1 MLRAV
6 RDDLFDIDQHDPFVR
21 RKERGHRA
29 GFVHGGPAIDAQA
42 AAVVE
47 IDEQAADLRV
57 EQDVAE
63 AHEGAVA
70 VEIGKGETA
79 SVENADQARAAAL
92 ERAIAAAIRRAGGEK
107 EEGRSFEAAMK
118 SLAGC
123 DPTAGAPGVPNPI
136 NRRFPSVAAPLVR
149 RGESSLVPL
158 SFSLRGI
165 SPVGRQAFRDA

>member
-1 MLRAV
+1 M
-6 RDDLFDIDQHDPFVR
+6 R

-57 EQDVAE
+57 EQDVAK
-63 AHEGAVA
+63 AHEGAIA

-79 SVENADQARAAAL
+79 SVENADQARATAL
-92 ERAIAAAIRRAGGEK
+92 ERTIAAAIRRTGGEK

-118 SLAGC
+118 SLG
-123 DPTAGAPGVPNPI
+123 DVIPQ
-136 NRRFPSVAAPLVR
+136 
-149 RGESSLVPL
+149 
-158 SFSLRGI
+158 
-165 SPVGRQAFRDA
+165 QALPACRIP